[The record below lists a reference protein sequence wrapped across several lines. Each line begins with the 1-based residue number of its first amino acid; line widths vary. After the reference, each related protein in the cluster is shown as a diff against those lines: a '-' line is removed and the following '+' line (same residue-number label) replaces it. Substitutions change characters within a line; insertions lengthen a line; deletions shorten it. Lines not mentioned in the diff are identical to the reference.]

1 MYSFYKDVIEYKG
14 NLLVRGIHEGEEF
27 KEKVNFRP
35 TLYAITQN
43 KTNHKTLQG
52 QYLKPITFDSIYK
65 CRDFKRNYT
74 NSSAPLYGN
83 DRYHFQYIAKNYPSD
98 VQFDKNLI
106 KIFTLDIEVTAEKGF
121 PDVENPIEEILCLT
135 IKNQSNKNII
145 TWGTKPFFTKRPDVT
160 YIECQSEKQL
170 LMEFFKFWTKN
181 YPDIITGWNTKFFD
195 LPYLCNRI
203 KYLVGDKVIN
213 KLSPWGLIE
222 QEQITVRGRS
232 QTAYDI
238 KGITMLDYLDLYKKF
253 IPVRQ
258 ESYKLD
264 YIAKVE
270 LGSDGKDS
278 NPYDTF
284 REWYTNDFQS
294 FVDYNIKD
302 VELVDQLEDKL
313 RLIEL
318 ILTMAYEAKIN
329 YQDVF
334 SEVRLWDTLIYNHLL
349 KENIHLPP
357 RGDNVKEEKYTG
369 AYVKTPQVG
378 QHKWIVSFDINSLY
392 PHLIMQYN
400 ISPEKMI
407 GVKPQGI
414 SVNKMLQQKTPLDYL
429 ETEGCTIT
437 PNGAMFKTD
446 SQGFLPKLMEKMYND
461 RVHFKKLE
469 FEAKKEYQKTKD
481 PMYEKEISRCHNIQ
495 WAKKISLNSAYGAI
509 GNQYF
514 RFYNVHQATAIT
526 TAGQFIIQYIEQQV
540 NKYMNDILQ
549 TKDKVDYIVASDTD
563 SIYLCLD
570 KLVEKVCKDKTKE
583 QKLNFINKVV
593 ENKLEPFIDKCFN
606 ELAKYT
612 NAFQQKMVMKREC
625 IADKGIW
632 TAKKRY
638 MLNVL
643 DEEGFR
649 YEEPK
654 LKIMGIEA
662 VKSSTPEVCRVAI
675 REAIKIVMNKEETDL
690 HNYIAKFREEYK
702 QYEPEQI
709 AFPRSCNN
717 LRKYFSPSDIFI
729 KGTPIHIKGS
739 LIYNY
744 HLKNQNLDYK
754 YPLIQEGDKIKFIL
768 LKEPNPF
775 KFNVCSYISTLPRE
789 FKLKDYV
796 NYDLQ
801 FEKTFLDPM
810 RFILGA
816 INWSAEPKA
825 SLESFFV

>member
-1 MYSFYKDVIEYKG
+1 MNFYKDVIEHRG
-14 NLLVRGIHEGEEF
+14 NLLIRGIHDGKEF
-27 KEKVNFRP
+27 KEKINFKP
-35 TLYAITQN
+35 TLFSITQKN
-43 KTNHKTLQG
+43 TGHTNLQG
-52 QYLKPITFDSIYK
+52 QNLKPITFNSIPK
-65 CRDFKRNYT
+65 AREFKRSYQ
-74 NSSAPLYGN
+74 NSSSPLYGN
-83 DRYHFQYIAKNYPSD
+83 ERYHFQYIAKEYPGEI
-98 VQFDKNLI
+98 QYDKNLI

-145 TWGTKPFFTKRPDVT
+145 TWGTKPYFSKRADIT
-160 YIECQSEKQL
+160 YVECKNEKQL

-203 KYLVGDKVIN
+203 KMIVGDKVIN
-213 KLSPWGLIE
+213 KLSPWGLIDS
-222 QEQITVRGRS
+222 EQITVRGKS

-238 KGITMLDYLDLYKKF
+238 KGIAMLDYLDIYKKF

-270 LGSDGKDS
+270 LGGNGKDA

-284 REWYTNDFQS
+284 REWYNNDFQS

-302 VELVDQLEDKL
+302 VEIVDELEDKL
-313 RLIEL
+313 KLIEL
-318 ILTMAYEAKIN
+318 VLTMAYEAKIN

-349 KENIHLPP
+349 KDNIQIPP
-357 RGDNVKEEKYTG
+357 RIDQAKDEKYIG
-369 AYVKTPQVG
+369 AYVKTPQLG

-400 ISPEKMI
+400 ISPEKMV
-407 GVKPQGI
+407 GVKPEGI
-414 SVNKMLQQKTPLDYL
+414 SVSNMIKRKTELNYL
-429 ETEGCTIT
+429 KDKGCTIT
-437 PNGAMFKTD
+437 PNGAMFKID
-446 SQGFLPKLMEKMYND
+446 SQGFLPKIMEKMYND
-461 RVHFKKLE
+461 RVEFKKLA
-469 FEAKKEYQKTKD
+469 FKAKQDYHKTKD
-481 PMYEKEISRCHNIQ
+481 PIYKKENSRCHNIQ

-514 RFYNVHQATAIT
+514 RYYNVNQATAIT
-526 TAGQFIIQYIEQQV
+526 TSGQFVIQYIEKKV
-540 NKYMNDILQ
+540 NEYMNNVLK
-549 TKDKVDYIVASDTD
+549 TKADYIVASDTD
-563 SIYLCLD
+563 SIYLRLD
-570 KLVEKVCKDKTKE
+570 ELVNKVCKDKTKE
-583 QKLNFINKVV
+583 QTLNFINKVV
-593 ENKLEPFIDKCFN
+593 ESKIEPYIENCFKD
-606 ELAKYT
+606 LAEYT
-612 NAFQQKMVMKREC
+612 NALDQKMVMKREV

-649 YEEPK
+649 YEEHK
-654 LKIMGIEA
+654 IKIMGIEA

-675 REAIKIVMNKEETDL
+675 REAIRLIMNKEENDL
-690 HNYIAKFREEYK
+690 HNFIADFKQKFTNF
-702 QYEPEQI
+702 EPEQI

-717 LRKYFSPSDIFI
+717 LRKYFSASDIFI
-729 KGTPIHIKGS
+729 KGSPIHIKGS

-744 HLKNQNLDYK
+744 HLKDKRLDHK
-754 YPLIQEGDKIKFIL
+754 YPSIQEGDKIKFIL

-775 KFNVCSYISTLPRE
+775 KFNVCSYLSTLPRE
-789 FKLKDYV
+789 FELKDYI
-796 NYDLQ
+796 NYELQ

-810 RFILGA
+810 RFILGS
-816 INWSAEPKA
+816 IGWHAEPQA
-825 SLESFFV
+825 SLEAFF